1 MILLKK
7 YIVDLHVS
15 PTRSFTKMLIIS
27 INAPL
32 KTIQLLSENFSN
44 RINDVE
50 DIPGSALR

>member
-7 YIVDLHVS
+7 DIVDLHVS